1 MFKLLVLALLAL
13 ASCAPAPHPH
23 HHQRTVSIG
32 LGLGSGYGYGYGSGL
47 GLGGLQTGIGY
58 PGLIRSPVVTSPI
71 LGSGSIISPL
81 STGAVIQ
88 PTYVQ
93 PAVIAQPVYGTANV
107 GYGSG
112 YGLGNGFIG

>member
-1 MFKLLVLALLAL
+1 MFRLLVLSLLAL
-13 ASCAPAPHPH
+13 ASSAPHPH

-58 PGLIRSPVVTSPI
+58 PGLIRSPVVAPI
-71 LGSGSIISPL
+71 LGSGSIMSPL
-81 STGAVIQ
+81 SAGAVIQ